1 LAGETDDPFTPV
13 VFEIAKRK
21 ILEGGGLQQGPLKLL
36 SARRRAL
43 SVRSALSTPLALPRG
58 GLPTRALRALALTT
72 GTRRTRGL
80 WSGYVPRIEISG
92 GTRSGFPNDLADR
105 DRLAIPGYTL
115 LDFVLVHIIIL
126 VSVLV
131 LAMDEENGEP
141 LPDSP

>member
-1 LAGETDDPFTPV
+1 

-36 SARRRAL
+36 SARRSAL

-72 GTRRTRGL
+72 LTTLTTGTRRTRGL
-80 WSGYVPRIEISG
+80 WSRYVPRIGISG
-92 GTRSGFPNDLADR
+92 GARSGFPNDLADR